1 MEKINLILEDM
12 KKTISSKRIGFY
24 LSLISS
30 LLALVSGIIYK
41 IKYDGSDYYSAW
53 AFSLPIVG
61 LCLFIVLSLFSKT

>member
-24 LSLISS
+24 LALISS

-41 IKYDGSDYYSAW
+41 IKYDG
-53 AFSLPIVG
+53 
-61 LCLFIVLSLFSKT
+61 